1 MSPKVS
7 QPGIGRK
14 LVDNHVLGCARQHG
28 LAPVRQIAQ
37 PRSAI
42 DRRTG
47 VVAFIAQLYLAGMQ
61 ADAQPDRRKRCPLQL
76 KRARHRV
83 GRAGERRHKTV
94 ALGLFHRPHPPWA
107 AMTSETVW
115 LRRAIAA
122 VISSGWVSHSR
133 VDPSTSASSS
143 VAIPVGKSPLTPSSL
158 QSTSGVSA
166 HGSISLMLAR
176 MRSPRAENIS
186 GSRVHGF
193 RQMAGTPA
201 AASGIPVFA
210 TRLPGAELSAPLRHG
225 AQPAVVRSSTT

>member
-47 VVAFIAQLYLAGMQ
+47 VVAFIAQLYLAGMH

-94 ALGLFHRPHPPWA
+94 ALALFHRPHS
-107 AMTSETVW
+107 AM
-115 LRRAIAA
+115 
-122 VISSGWVSHSR
+122 GG
-133 VDPSTSASSS
+133 DDF
-143 VAIPVGKSPLTPSSL
+143 GDSL
-158 QSTSGVSA
+158 VEACDRGGHLLELGLPQ
-166 HGSISLMLAR
+166 
-176 MRSPRAENIS
+176 PR
-186 GSRVHGF
+186 
-193 RQMAGTPA
+193 
-201 AASGIPVFA
+201 
-210 TRLPGAELSAPLRHG
+210 
-225 AQPAVVRSSTT
+225 